1 MVRSETQTD
10 ADEQIESLIRSR
22 EDDDWEVRRDAVR
35 KLGEIDDE
43 RVIEPLTEAR
53 RDDNAD
59 VRAEA
64 LDALRIIDDRR
75 VVEPL
80 IKALKNR
87 SVRDYAI
94 PLFKKIGGIRAIK
107 SLIKSIDSTDEG
119 VRWHTTPELVKIG
132 KPVVASLIKAL
143 KHRSKDVR
151 TYAARVICAM
161 EDPKTVDHL
170 IGVLKYKN
178 MQGIIIPTLCKIG
191 DERVVELLIG
201 LLERRDEWR
210 SGEWRNWQEYGGD
223 MYGYYPAEEYSIP
236 LALGRIGDPRAVE
249 PLIKAFDEC
258 RYGDDVAG
266 GSIAYAL
273 GEIGDQ
279 RAVEPLI
286 KTLKHPNAYTRRKAA
301 TALGMIG
308 DPRAIEPLI
317 SALGDHRSRDVWY
330 AAMDALVKIG
340 EPAGKVLIKAST
352 YPDDALSERFKAF
365 VEPIGRNRLDNR
377 GGHMHRYIEDT
388 LSKLIKKSEA
398 VESWVKA
405 CRYRDGLILL
415 AENGRLT
422 VKELTEEL
430 ENDNWVVRWGAVVAL
445 GKIDGMIAIE
455 PLISALDDEDIRDTV
470 IPILCKINDVRIVE
484 PLIETLESGEWQD
497 FYDVF
502 RHERKYIVPMA
513 LGRIGDP
520 RAVEPLIEAMTK
532 QLGGVYRW
540 NVINALVTIGEP
552 SVKPLINALGDVCD
566 KSSAYSLDDTGE
578 PVIKRLVDK
587 LRRTGRFGLVYG
599 DDACASIRTV
609 LDWIGEPAVEP
620 LMEALKD
627 ENVVVRAEA
636 AGVLGM
642 IGDPRAVEPLINT
655 LGDEDARLHAAVSL
669 GKIGESAVTSLIGVV
684 SDEDVI
690 VRALTA
696 HALGEIGDPR
706 AVDPLRQLL
715 DDSDESVRDIA
726 AHALEAI
733 DQTTRDGR

>member
-1 MVRSETQTD
+1 M
-10 ADEQIESLIRSR
+10 
-22 EDDDWEVRRDAVR
+22 RRDAVR

-64 LDALRIIDDRR
+64 LDALRIIEDRR

-80 IKALKNR
+80 IRALKNR

-161 EDPKTVDHL
+161 EDPKTIDHL

-201 LLERRDEWR
+201 FFEKNEGKISD
-210 SGEWRNWQEYGGD
+210 EWRNWYEYGD
-223 MYGYYPAEEYSIP
+223 EMYGFYPANKYAVP
-236 LALGRIGDPRAVE
+236 LALGRISDPRAVE
-249 PLIKAFDEC
+249 PLIQAFDEC
-258 RYGDDVAG
+258 RYSDDVAG

-279 RAVEPLI
+279 RAVKPLI

-330 AAMDALVKIG
+330 AAMDALVEIG
-340 EPAGKVLIKAST
+340 EPAGKILIKASA
-352 YPDDALSERFKAF
+352 YPDDVLSERFEAF
-365 VEPIGRNRLDNR
+365 VEPIGRNKLDNR
-377 GGHMHRYIEDT
+377 GGHMHKYIEDT
-388 LSKLIKKSEA
+388 LSKLIQESEA

-405 CRYRDGLILL
+405 RRYRDGLILL

-422 VKELTEEL
+422 VEELTEEL
-430 ENDNWVVRWGAVVAL
+430 ETDNWVVRWGAVVAL
-445 GKIDGMIAIE
+445 GEIDGMSAIE
-455 PLISALDDEDIRDTV
+455 PLISTLDDGDIRDIT
-470 IPILCKINDVRIVE
+470 IQILCKTDDVRIVE
-484 PLIETLESGEWQD
+484 PLIETLESGEWQN

-502 RHERKYIVPMA
+502 RRERKYTVPMA

-520 RAVEPLIEAMTK
+520 KAVEPLIRAMTK
-532 QLGGVYRW
+532 QFEDVYCW
-540 NVINALVTIGEP
+540 DIIGALVMIGEP
-552 SVKPLINALGDVCD
+552 SVKLLIKALGDVCD
-566 KSSAYSLDDTGE
+566 KSSAYSLDDTSEAG
-578 PVIKRLVDK
+578 IKRLIGK
-587 LRRTGRFGLVYG
+587 LYWIDPSISWYG
-599 DDACASIRTV
+599 ANMCASMRTA

-620 LMEALKD
+620 LIEVLKD
-627 ENVVVRAEA
+627 ENAVVRAEA
-636 AGVLGM
+636 ASVLGM

-655 LGDEDARLHAAVSL
+655 LGDEYARLHAAVSL
-669 GKIGESAVTSLIGVV
+669 GKIGESAVASLIGVV
-684 SDEDVI
+684 SDEDAI

-733 DQTTRDGR
+733 DQTTRDGDK